1 MYGLNPPF
9 PSFSGFI
16 EGVRQHRIRARI
28 QPEAAQGALARLARV
43 HVKADKEGSESSGF
57 DTGLKGLNPFP
68 HPVLFIGR

>member
-1 MYGLNPPF
+1 MFASTPLEHA
-9 PSFSGFI
+9 FS
-16 EGVRQHRIRARI
+16 HK
-28 QPEAAQGALARLARV
+28 PAQGALARLARV

>member
-1 MYGLNPPF
+1 MVLTLPF
-9 PSFSGFI
+9 CSFLVIWRSVASTPLEHAFN
-16 EGVRQHRIRARI
+16 QK
-28 QPEAAQGALARLARV
+28 PAQGALFRLARV